1 MHWALSLPMTAK
13 PSHAEILLS
22 VQTRRCFH
30 SNPVKIFIAI
40 AKQSLHLSLLNI
52 NIVKHS
58 ALLVTRSKS
67 QTSCGCCCTEGPP
80 PHCTEAAL
88 HSTTSVSPPRAKGTQ
103 NEGGAKSWLWVF
115 LYRGLMN
122 FLAFI
127 WLKAICPHK
136 KRAASTHMPEVFLI
150 QHRVT
155 LSFILKFRFL
165 NIEFNNRF

>member
-1 MHWALSLPMTAK
+1 MKIISNMHWALSLPMTAK

-52 NIVKHS
+52 NVVKHS

-80 PHCTEAAL
+80 LHCTEAAL
-88 HSTTSVSPPRAKGTQ
+88 HSTTTVSPPRAKGTQ
-103 NEGGAKSWLWVF
+103 NEGGSQVMTMGISLQRSHEF
-115 LYRGLMN
+115 LGIHLTESH
-122 FLAFI
+122 L
-127 WLKAICPHK
+127 
-136 KRAASTHMPEVFLI
+136 STQE
-150 QHRVT
+150 T
-155 LSFILKFRFL
+155 CSFNTHAWGIFDPA
-165 NIEFNNRF
+165 

>member
-1 MHWALSLPMTAK
+1 MTAK

-22 VQTRRCFH
+22 VQMRRCFH

-80 PHCTEAAL
+80 LHCTEAAL

-103 NEGGAKSWLWVF
+103 NEGGSQVMTMGISLQRSHEF
-115 LYRGLMN
+115 LGIHLTESH
-122 FLAFI
+122 L
-127 WLKAICPHK
+127 
-136 KRAASTHMPEVFLI
+136 STQE
-150 QHRVT
+150 T
-155 LSFILKFRFL
+155 WSFYTHA
-165 NIEFNNRF
+165 

>member
-1 MHWALSLPMTAK
+1 MKIISNMHWALSLPMTAK

-22 VQTRRCFH
+22 VQMRRCFH

-58 ALLVTRSKS
+58 ALLVRRSKS

-103 NEGGAKSWLWVF
+103 NEGGEPSHDYGHFFTEVSWISWHSSDWKPFVHTRNVQL
-115 LYRGLMN
+115 
-122 FLAFI
+122 
-127 WLKAICPHK
+127 
-136 KRAASTHMPEVFLI
+136 
-150 QHRVT
+150 QHTCLRYFW
-155 LSFILKFRFL
+155 SS
-165 NIEFNNRF
+165 IE